1 MYDLIRLRKNSEPV
15 GEYLCSSRKVTNV
28 FEESIG
34 DYKLAAETIKKLSRY
49 VGGAVVFAFSAEWCP
64 DCHRNIPILGV
75 ISEETGL
82 EINIFG
88 HLMRDLKK
96 TRGIWRIP
104 PSPAEVEEFNVRKIS
119 TIIVLDLEGNKIG
132 EIIENPP
139 TDKNLEEALLDILEH
154 D

>member
-1 MYDLIRLRKNSEPV
+1 MYDLVQLRKNSEPV
-15 GEYLCSSRKVTNV
+15 NEYLISSRKVTNA
-28 FEESIG
+28 FEESIR
-34 DYKLAAETIKKLSRY
+34 DYKLANDTKKKLRAY
-49 VGGAVVFAFSAEWCP
+49 VGEAVVFAFSAEWCP

-75 ISEETGL
+75 IAEETGL

-96 TRGIWRIP
+96 TGGIWRIP
-104 PSPAEVEEFNVRKIS
+104 PSPPEVQEFNVRKIP
-119 TIIVLDLEGNKIG
+119 TIIVLDLEGNKLG

-139 TDKNLEEALLDILEH
+139 ADKNLEEALLDILDH